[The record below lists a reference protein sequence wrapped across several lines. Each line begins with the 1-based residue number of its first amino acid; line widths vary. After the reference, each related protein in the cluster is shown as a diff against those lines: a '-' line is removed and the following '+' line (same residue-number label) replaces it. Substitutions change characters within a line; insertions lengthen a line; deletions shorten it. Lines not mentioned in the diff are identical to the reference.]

1 MFFPLRHRLS
11 ITLAACGALA
21 FMFSTAIA
29 ARESAPPY
37 SWAHPTAM
45 KAAGKVPVRKLAAVD
60 AAREL
65 ARDAQAMD
73 PAKSATGATEK
84 RLRVAVGNAVS
95 ITPAQAGLWDS
106 LPDGSHLWRLTL
118 SAPNATDLHF
128 GFSRFQVAQ
137 GVTLHVTDEVAHTY
151 DGAYGAADTS
161 PDGQLWLPP
170 VTGSSLTLELHVP
183 TGVDFDPRTVVLS
196 SVGAGYRDVNG
207 RSGPGLFGAG
217 PSGTCNIDV
226 ICPLGDDYRDE
237 IRSVVKYYFDSGS
250 STYLCTGTLVNDT
263 AQDFKNYF
271 LSANHCIST
280 QAEATTMRFFFNYES
295 PTCGQHGGDNQDQQT
310 LTGGAQLRAHR
321 ADVDFSL
328 TELNNTPPADFT
340 AYYAGWDAT
349 GAIPDGAIGI
359 HHPSG
364 WVKAITET
372 AHALTTMNSCIGSGG
387 SQTHW
392 RTGQPYSQGTTE
404 GGSSGSAIF
413 VPNGDATGHGNLIIG
428 TLSGGSAACSSSNP
442 SQPNTGYDCYGK
454 FAVAWDGSSAA
465 QRLKDWLD
473 PANTGAT
480 TWPGADPAG
489 APAAPEISATP
500 PSIAANAEAGATTT
514 AALSIANNGTA
525 ALTWNA
531 DTATANCDS
540 PSTIAW
546 LSVAPASG
554 SVAVGGTP
562 SSVTVT
568 FDASTLGAGNY
579 AANICLH
586 SNDAAHDPLAV
597 PVSFTV
603 DALDPCDAEDTIFCD
618 GFDGAEAPGRIGH
631 TLLSALNHSGW
642 LQPSRTMPSSGPVP
656 MANARRSP
664 LRS

>member
-1 MFFPLRHRLS
+1 MKFSLRHRFS
-11 ITLAACGALA
+11 ARLAACGLVAL
-21 FMFSTAIA
+21 MTATTVA
-29 ARESAPPY
+29 ARENALPY
-37 SWAHPTAM
+37 SWTHPMAV
-45 KAAGKVPVRKLAAVD
+45 KAAKDVPVRELAAVD

-73 PAKSATGATEK
+73 PAKSATGAVEK

-95 ITPAQAGLWDS
+95 LTPRQAGAWES

-137 GVTLHVTDEVAHTY
+137 GVTLHVTDDAAHAY
-151 DGAYGAADTS
+151 DGAYTAADTS

-170 VTGSSLTLELHVP
+170 VSGSRLTLELHVP
-183 TGVDFDPRTVVLS
+183 AGVDFDPRTVVLS
-196 SVGAGYRDVNG
+196 SVGAGYRNVNE
-207 RSGPGLFGAG
+207 RNGPGLLGAG
-217 PSGTCNIDV
+217 PSGNCNIDV
-226 ICPLGDDYRDE
+226 ICPLGDPYRDE
-237 IRSVVKYYFDSGS
+237 IRSVAKYYYDSGN

-295 PTCGQHGGDNQDQQT
+295 PTCGQHGGDNQNQQT

-328 TELNNTPPADFT
+328 TELNNTPPADFNVF
-340 AYYAGWDAT
+340 YAGWDAS
-349 GAIPDGAIGI
+349 GSIPDGAIGV

-372 AHALTTMNSCIGSGG
+372 AHALTTMNSCIGSG

-392 RTGQPYSQGTTE
+392 RTGQPYAQGTTE

-413 VPNGDATGHGNLIIG
+413 VPSGDTTGHDNLIIG
-428 TLSGGSAACSSSNP
+428 TLSGGSADCSASNP
-442 SQPNTGYDCYGK
+442 SEPNNGYDCYGK
-454 FAVAWDGSSAA
+454 FAVAWDGTSAA

-473 PANTGAT
+473 PANSGVT
-480 TWPGADPAG
+480 TLPGADPAG
-489 APAAPEISATP
+489 APATPNIVATP
-500 PSIAANAEAGATTT
+500 PSIAASADAGATAT
-514 AALSIANNGTA
+514 ASLSIANTGTA
-525 ALTWNA
+525 ALTWTA
-531 DTATANCDS
+531 DTADS
-540 PSTIAW
+540 DCAAPSTIPW
-546 LSVAPASG
+546 LSLAPASG
-554 SVAVGGTP
+554 SVASGGTP

-568 FDASTLGAGNY
+568 FDAGALGAGDY
-579 AANICLH
+579 EANICVH

-603 DALDPCDAEDTIFCD
+603 NALDPCDAKDTIFCD
-618 GFDGAEAPGRIGH
+618 GFDGDEADGRISRTVLSGLSAEQWQAPLAAPFARAPG
-631 TLLSALNHSGW
+631 AL
-642 LQPSRTMPSSGPVP
+642 PART
-656 MANARRSP
+656 RSP
-664 LRS
+664 LRI